1 MLLADLEGNF
11 IKVDLNQAFSVLS
24 IWAFIFVTFLCLLI
38 IGGWIL
44 DKDGQWSKNILW
56 FYDSHIRIKAIPLC
70 YPVPSPTAHTLRQNQ
85 TESDTWYICD
95 SSQIQYLQRKD
106 LKSIMYMKVSN
117 YNPLVFSWSKEAKVP
132 LSALILYP
140 IDLFLREAPKCIFK
154 K

>member
-1 MLLADLEGNF
+1 MSLYFCD
-11 IKVDLNQAFSVLS
+11 ISMSPYYRWVDTWQRWPMKQKYSM
-24 IWAFIFVTFLCLLI
+24 
-38 IGGWIL
+38 
-44 DKDGQWSKNILW
+44 ILW
-56 FYDSHIRIKAIPLC
+56 F
-70 YPVPSPTAHTLRQNQ
+70 AHTNKGNSIVLSCSLSNSTYTLRQNQ

-95 SSQIQYLQRKD
+95 NSQIQYLQRKD